1 MQTLVKAQP
10 RRKMIA
16 LKVCQRNV
24 NTVIFQKYHCSICRV
39 QSLSPQELEFLPK
52 AHREQRSLLTK
63 EHHSYITVYT
73 LLFCLMVLGIKP
85 RALYMLVQCSTNELH
100 PQPGV
105 IFYGCHNIRN
115 GFLFKHW
122 EIFYTLRT
130 LISFALG
137 AFSLFRNSYK

>member
-1 MQTLVKAQP
+1 M
-10 RRKMIA
+10 
-16 LKVCQRNV
+16 
-24 NTVIFQKYHCSICRV
+24 SIRLFSKNITAVFASRV

-85 RALYMLVQCSTNELH
+85 RALHMLVQCSTNELQ